1 MFFNNQRFKII
12 FFFSFPMYSAFSG
25 VVRGSL
31 VLRHT
36 CHVPPGSGGIA
47 CWEWR
52 ILTPPCVD
60 TRAKKI
66 NMLYITFSWAEIEPT
81 TCRVYKGTCRV
92 TTGLHINKSIKSIIS
107 NTYIF
112 FYLQNNKTGC
122 QIKKKVNFRNHT
134 KIYHNIFRIY
144 FKPQSLQVRSIL
156 F

>member
-12 FFFSFPMYSAFSG
+12 FFFSFPMYSACSG

-52 ILTPPCVD
+52 NLTPPCVD

-66 NMLYITFSWAEIEPT
+66 NMLYITFSWAGIEPT
-81 TCRVYKGTCRV
+81 TCRAYNDTCRV
-92 TTGLHINKSIKSIIS
+92 TTGLHINKSIIS

-112 FYLQNNKTGC
+112 FYLMRSFHFRRRRF
-122 QIKKKVNFRNHT
+122 IFRNHT